1 MPLGDGTG
9 PRGLGPGTGR
19 GRGGCRGFSSFP
31 AGFGRRG
38 TGIVGAMLPIAVAI
52 VRDLANYNG
61 LLRSFS
67 RKLLPKK
74 RTDSDKR
81 VNASYTIIEEGKS
94 KESK

>member
-9 PRGLGPGTGR
+9 PRGWGPGTGR
-19 GRGGCRGFSSFP
+19 GRGGCRNFSSLP
-31 AGFGRRG
+31 VGFGWRG
-38 TGIVGAMLPIAVAI
+38 MGIFGTMLPIAAAI

-74 RTDSDKR
+74 HTDLNRR
-81 VNASYTIIEEGKS
+81 VNASYTIIE
-94 KESK
+94 KE